1 MGGRLSRSPA
11 VEAYYESYHLN
22 QYLDLYRAIAESVGH
37 KKSFRLRDEH
47 LAVRTTLE
55 GNIDTLLEVI
65 APHVTNLELFP
76 YRYRYTSAKGLL
88 TTHLRQ
94 LYDKD
99 ALEGEDELLRAFSV
113 L

>member
-11 VEAYYESYHLN
+11 VEAFYESYHLN

-47 LAVRTTLE
+47 LAIRATLE
-55 GNIDTLLEVI
+55 ETIDSLLEVI
-65 APHVTNLELFP
+65 TPHVTKLDLYP
-76 YRYRYTSAKGLL
+76 YVRRYKGAKAQL
-88 TTHLRQ
+88 TTNLRL